1 MSLEPRA
8 AEEAESIPALQRR
21 IGIPL
26 FALVAVLVG
35 LAAGDS
41 VHALLQMRSL
51 GAELARVA
59 AADGAV
65 HAAIRAVVHTQL
77 ARHAV
82 LETALDPRASDRS
95 PVRDVRVAAV
105 ARFSELGDELGSG
118 VRAAR
123 ERLQRSG
130 WGEAETARTLQPI
143 AAFEAANHTFDA
155 AARALFERTIH
166 GCDAACE
173 TEARRLGEQA
183 AALDLRAYEIL
194 EVAALS
200 LDRSADLARTGEE
213 GFLRRSLFVSAAAIL
228 TGIVVSALLL
238 RRILG
243 TLRSATL
250 RRECTEAALRRSES
264 RLRAILD
271 ASIDP
276 IATIGADGIIR
287 SASRAFGRVFGRE
300 AADLVGRNVKLLMPE
315 PVRSQHDA
323 YLERYLKTG
332 TPTVLGRLRE
342 VEAERRDGT
351 TFPCEVWINAVEVDE
366 GEEPLFCG
374 VLRDITERKRGEQR
388 LQQYASHLEVAN
400 LELADSSK
408 TLHDVNAQLRRSNE
422 DLDAFASVAS
432 HDLKEPL
439 RGIHNYARFLIEDY
453 GDRLDAEGASRLETL
468 ARLAA
473 RLSTMIDA
481 LLEFSRLGRAGLEV
495 SRTDLH
501 TVVGE
506 VVESLQ
512 VMLQERKAEVR
523 IVGNLPTVLC
533 SGPLVAEVFR
543 NLIENAVKYND
554 RSDPWVEIGVQ
565 EPAISGRSVP
575 VFTVRDN
582 GIGIRERH
590 FDAVFRL
597 FKRLNGRDQFGQ
609 GTGMGLT
616 IVKKIVER
624 HGGEVWIES
633 SVGEGSMFLFTLCRE
648 G

>member
-1 MSLEPRA
+1 MSLEPSA
-8 AEEAESIPALQRR
+8 AEQAESLPALQRR

-51 GAELARVA
+51 AGELGRVA
-59 AADGAV
+59 AADASV
-65 HAAIRAVVHTQL
+65 HASIRAVIHTQM
-77 ARHAV
+77 ARHAALERV
-82 LETALDPRASDRS
+82 LDATGSGDAPAREE
-95 PVRDVRVAAV
+95 RVAAV
-105 ARFSELGDELGSG
+105 ARFSELGDELASS

-123 ERLQRSG
+123 ERLLRSG
-130 WGEAETARTLQPI
+130 WSEAETSRTLQPI
-143 AAFEAANHTFDA
+143 AAFEAAERSFDA
-155 AARALFERTIH
+155 VARSIIERARD

-173 TEARRLGEQA
+173 ADKRRLADQA
-183 AALDLRAYEIL
+183 DGLDLRVYEIL

-200 LDRSADLARTGEE
+200 LDRAADLARVGEE
-213 GFLRRSLFVSAAAIL
+213 GFLRRSLLVSAAAIL
-228 TGIVVSALLL
+228 TGIVVSAILL
-238 RRILG
+238 RRSLAS
-243 TLRSATL
+243 LRRATL
-250 RRECTEAALRRSES
+250 RRERTETALRRSES
-264 RLRAILD
+264 RLRATLD

-276 IATIGADGIIR
+276 IVTIGADGIIR
-287 SASRAFGRVFGRE
+287 SASRAFGRVFGHE
-300 AADLVGRNVKLLMPE
+300 GSDLVGRNVKLLMPE
-315 PVRSQHDA
+315 PLQSQHDG
-323 YLERYLKTG
+323 YLERYVKTG
-332 TPTVLGRLRE
+332 RATVLGRLRE
-342 VEAERRDGT
+342 VEALRRDGT
-351 TFPCEVWINAVEVDE
+351 TFPCEISINAIDVEA

-388 LQQYASHLEVAN
+388 LQQYANHLEVAN

-408 TLHDVNAQLRRSNE
+408 ALQDLNAQLRRSNE
-422 DLDAFASVAS
+422 DLDAFAAVAS

-453 GDRLDAEGASRLETL
+453 GDRLDAEGASRLDTL

-481 LLEFSRLGRAGLEV
+481 LLEFSRLGRAELDV
-495 SRTDLH
+495 RRTNLH
-501 TVVGE
+501 TVVVE

-512 VMLQERKAEVR
+512 VMLLERKAEVR
-523 IVGNLPTVLC
+523 ISDALPTVVC

-554 RSDPWVEIGVQ
+554 RPDPRVEIDVR
-565 EPAISGRSVP
+565 PATGDGRSVP

-624 HGGEVWIES
+624 HGGRVWVES
-633 SVGEGSMFLFTLCRE
+633 VVGEGSMFLFTLCRE